1 MVTMYYYHIETQ
13 QQPKERKMTNLI
25 GKRFHPVS
33 VFTDIVDV
41 WTQVSVVE
49 QNEKAVRFDD
59 GKSARIVHGE
69 VIGFAPVDETPAET
83 LANVA
88 EFQQVDGHEQ
98 YFVVLEDDTT
108 GEINTDTLDG
118 QHPSAFIGEVV
129 KIHSHD
135 ENGNPVEFV
144 GVLKDVM

>member
-1 MVTMYYYHIETQ
+1 M
-13 QQPKERKMTNLI
+13 
-25 GKRFHPVS
+25 
-33 VFTDIVDV
+33 
-41 WTQVSVVE
+41 
-49 QNEKAVRFDD
+49 D
-59 GKSARIVHGE
+59 GY
-69 VIGFAPVDETPAET
+69 
-83 LANVA
+83 
-88 EFQQVDGHEQ
+88 EQ

-135 ENGNPVEFV
+135 ENGNPVEFI

>member
-1 MVTMYYYHIETQ
+1 MVYSYHIETTQ
-13 QQPKERKMTNLI
+13 QQPKERKM
-25 GKRFHPVS
+25 
-33 VFTDIVDV
+33 
-41 WTQVSVVE
+41 
-49 QNEKAVRFDD
+49 D
-59 GKSARIVHGE
+59 GY
-69 VIGFAPVDETPAET
+69 
-83 LANVA
+83 
-88 EFQQVDGHEQ
+88 EQ